1 MDYQTTVLI
10 TLIVYKVLLIGIGL
24 WSNKRAQNTEEFFIG
39 GRSLGPWV
47 AAISAAASA
56 SSAWSLLGMSG
67 AAYFLGVS
75 AIWIVPSVILGY
87 CFNWLWLAPRIQRA
101 AKHNASV
108 TLTDFIT
115 YKASSKKAAIIWLCT
130 FCIVISFAFYIA
142 AQFQAAGTMFS
153 ETFNMSANTSILLG
167 TIIILIYTL
176 LGGFWAVSLTDTL
189 QGILMVATA
198 VLLPVAAII
207 TIGGFD
213 SLWQQMQLV
222 YSPTQLSW
230 FGEHQGINIIAFI
243 IGTLGIGLAN
253 PGQPHVVNRLMALR
267 DEKAVRQGKYIG
279 IGWSVVIF
287 VSMLIV
293 GWSAR
298 VLLVADI
305 HHEQAMIS
313 LAQQLFPPVLAG
325 VVVAAT
331 LSAIMSTAD
340 SQLLVAASAVSYDI
354 GSGSQKASM
363 FRSKL
368 TVALMCVISM
378 LIAMWAPQDIFTR
391 VLFAWNA
398 LGAAFG
404 PVVIVLLM
412 NRTCQDKYLFSAIL
426 IGFCSTVIFHWLPSP
441 PGDVI
446 ERVLPFILA
455 FACAWVGS
463 APNTSSVNRQ
473 QNSLTSYENS

>member
-10 TLIVYKVLLIGIGL
+10 TLIVYKVLLIGIGV

-101 AKHNASV
+101 AKEKSNV

-115 YKASSKKAAIIWLCT
+115 HDTSSKKRAIIWLCT
-130 FCIVISFAFYIA
+130 VCIVFSFAFYIA

-153 ETFNMSANTSILLG
+153 ETFQMSANTSIVLG
-167 TIIILIYTL
+167 TVIILIYTL

-189 QGILMVATA
+189 QGLLMVATA
-198 VLLPVAAII
+198 VLLPIAAII

-213 SLWQQMQLV
+213 TLWQQMQLV
-222 YSPTQLSW
+222 YTPTQLSW
-230 FGEHQGINIIAFI
+230 FGEYQGINIIAFI

-267 DEKAVRQGKYIG
+267 DEKAVKQGRYIG

-298 VLLVADI
+298 VLLTTDI

-340 SQLLVAASAVSYDI
+340 SQLLVAASAASYDI
-354 GSGSQKASM
+354 GSSSQKSSM
-363 FRSKL
+363 LRSKL
-368 TVALMCVISM
+368 TVGVMCVISM
-378 LIAMWAPQDIFTR
+378 LIAIWAPQDIFTR

-404 PVVIVLLM
+404 PVVIILLM
-412 NRTCQDKYLFSAIL
+412 NRTCKDQYLFNAIL
-426 IGFCSTVIFHWLPSP
+426 IGFCTTVIFHWLPSVA
-441 PGDVI
+441 GDVI

-455 FACAWVGS
+455 FTCAWLGS
-463 APNTSSVNRQ
+463 EPNTYAANRQ
-473 QNSLTSYENS
+473 QNSLTN